1 MLIKLAST
9 QILGILSYC
18 HQTVLSQRT
27 RSLALLFATGL
38 GLSLVVAACSPTATT
53 QETSTAN
60 TSAPPKSVTVS
71 IGYQKSATVLTALK
85 TKGDL
90 EKALAASKSSVK
102 FLEFPAGP
110 PLLEGMNAGSIDFGY
125 TGEGP
130 PVFAQ
135 AAGTPLVYVAYET
148 ANPKSEGILVP
159 KDSPIKTVADLKGKK
174 VAFVK
179 GSNTHYFLVK
189 ALEAAGLQYSDI
201 NPAFLKPAEARA
213 AFEGGNLDAWATWD
227 PYLAAAEKSA
237 GARLL
242 TDATGIAANRNYYL
256 ARKGFVDEHPEILKL
271 ILDEVK
277 KVDRWAAGNPVEV
290 AKFLEKQLGIE
301 ASVLEVSEKRRNYGV
316 FPLSDEEIAGQ
327 QQIADTFQK
336 IQLIPKPVQVKE
348 IVLKDG
354 Q

>member
-53 QETSTAN
+53 QDTATAN
-60 TSAPPKSVTVS
+60 TYAPTKSVTVS
-71 IGYQKSATVLTALK
+71 IGYQKSATVLNALK

-148 ANPKSEGILVP
+148 ANPKSEGIVVP

-174 VAFVK
+174 VAFAK
-179 GSNTHYFLVK
+179 GSNTHYLIVK
-189 ALEAAGLQYSDI
+189 ALEAAGLQYS
-201 NPAFLKPAEARA
+201 
-213 AFEGGNLDAWATWD
+213 
-227 PYLAAAEKSA
+227 
-237 GARLL
+237 
-242 TDATGIAANRNYYL
+242 
-256 ARKGFVDEHPEILKL
+256 
-271 ILDEVK
+271 
-277 KVDRWAAGNPVEV
+277 
-290 AKFLEKQLGIE
+290 
-301 ASVLEVSEKRRNYGV
+301 
-316 FPLSDEEIAGQ
+316 
-327 QQIADTFQK
+327 
-336 IQLIPKPVQVKE
+336 
-348 IVLKDG
+348 
-354 Q
+354 

>member
-27 RSLALLFATGL
+27 RSLSLLFATGL

-53 QETSTAN
+53 QDTATAN
-60 TSAPPKSVTVS
+60 TYAATKSVTVS
-71 IGYQKSATVLTALK
+71 IGYQKSATVLNALK

-179 GSNTHYFLVK
+179 GSNTHYLLVK
-189 ALEAAGLQYSDI
+189 ALEAAGIQYSDI

-242 TDATGIAANRNYYL
+242 TDATGIAANRGYYL

-336 IQLIPKPVQVKE
+336 IKLIPKPVQIKE

-354 Q
+354 K